1 MVSAHGGGLDSN
13 GGHNCYVSPCAG
25 TYHYHRGG
33 GSSSGSSY
41 TPQVTLPEITIPSYS
56 YTPRNTI
63 PYSGQEQIDRLTGWD
78 LNDFERETYTT
89 SQVLRESQETLD
101 EMYDRLLRER
111 NEELVRQT
119 AAEPVTRNDSNDEFF
134 LVIGALIV
142 GGLLVLVGIGI
153 GKRSK

>member
-1 MVSAHGGGLDSN
+1 MTTFRNRFSLLLSLVSVVALAPSMVSAHGGGLDSN

-25 TYHYHRGG
+25 TYHYHRGS
-33 GSSSGSSY
+33 GSSSGSSD
-41 TPQVTLPEITIPSYS
+41 TPRITVPSYS
-56 YTPRNTI
+56 YTPR
-63 PYSGQEQIDRLTGWD
+63 
-78 LNDFERETYTT
+78 TT
-89 SQVLRESQETLD
+89 VPRATVPPTTSQETLS
-101 EMYDRLLRER
+101 EMVDRLRRESH
-111 NEELVRQT
+111 EALVRQT